1 MNFQAK
7 ISSVCL
13 ELELCF
19 SERNPLIPAFSESAA
34 VCYDPEKGR
43 TIKARRDIKVGTQVY
58 LFTVQ
63 NVFLEKILFFILCFD
78 VLF

>member
-7 ISSVCL
+7 ISSVCI

-43 TIKARRDIKVGTQVY
+43 TIKARRDIKVGTQV
-58 LFTVQ
+58 FTVQ
-63 NVFLEKILFFILCFD
+63 NTFLKKILFFILCFD